1 MCQAQ
6 FAHFAVWTPKGIHI
20 ERIEPCLEYFYGVL
34 EKVKTF
40 YLRAILPE
48 VIGKWY
54 SKQKVTPCN
63 NTNSSPAEEEHITEV
78 WYNCNKP
85 EETGK
90 AMIGC
95 DNPSCPIEWFHM
107 SCLNM
112 ESIPRGK
119 WYCPDCEL

>member
-1 MCQAQ
+1 M
-6 FAHFAVWTPKGIHI
+6 TPKGIHI
-20 ERIEPCLEYFYGVL
+20 ERIEPCLEFFYGVL
-34 EKVKTF
+34 EKIKTF

-78 WYNCNKP
+78 WCYCNKP

-90 AMIGC
+90 AMVGC

-112 ESIPRGK
+112 VQTVNSNLKILTHECMHHVLIE
-119 WYCPDCEL
+119 WYN